1 MPRRALFPAFPGAAL
16 SALGKETSHSKLK
29 KAGVDPGLSLFVPS
43 PALDNHPKL
52 RYPDR
57 DKEGAV

>member
-1 MPRRALFPAFPGAAL
+1 MPRRALFPAIPGAAL
-16 SALGKETSHSKLK
+16 SALGKETSHSKHK
-29 KAGVDPGLSLFVPS
+29 KAGVSPGLSLFVPS